1 MYYFRL
7 LKQGLNKDDLI
18 YAQFQENVWS
28 HIFQK
33 NPLISNTTMANE
45 LAAWLADYY
54 TAGIEYEYDTR
65 GNPELDATDIVYQE
79 NEFHDGMRVNIY
91 RHTVNFKQAFSGRVT
106 ARRIG
111 G

>member
-33 NPLISNTTMANE
+33 NPLISNLSHITFSC
-45 LAAWLADYY
+45 YSS
-54 TAGIEYEYDTR
+54 
-65 GNPELDATDIVYQE
+65 
-79 NEFHDGMRVNIY
+79 
-91 RHTVNFKQAFSGRVT
+91 FKL
-106 ARRIG
+106 IKIP
-111 G
+111 

>member
-33 NPLISNTTMANE
+33 KSS
-45 LAAWLADYY
+45 D
-54 TAGIEYEYDTR
+54 
-65 GNPELDATDIVYQE
+65 
-79 NEFHDGMRVNIY
+79 
-91 RHTVNFKQAFSGRVT
+91 K
-106 ARRIG
+106 
-111 G
+111 